1 MAKKSKAKQ
10 AGIAVGLAGRAWE
23 YGKKVDWPAV
33 WMRARWLSHHTQRLY
48 NNLTPEE
55 RKEFLA
61 SLGLD
66 FSSSV
71 KSCPCP
77 DCALAAPG
85 GPISQEPG
93 ARRRAELVGP
103 QRNWQQRKHQHDQRR
118 DTDS

>member
-55 RKEFLA
+55 RKEFLD
-61 SLGLD
+61 LVVPTK
-66 FSSSV
+66 SS
-71 KSCPCP
+71 KL
-77 DCALAAPG
+77 LAKD
-85 GPISQEPG
+85 ER
-93 ARRRAELVGP
+93 ARVTELVAKAFSG
-103 QRNWQQRKHQHDQRR
+103 KK
-118 DTDS
+118 